1 MRAGDLKLITA
12 VIVIIA
18 LAIPYL
24 QKKIRREWQPPAAK
38 W

>member
-1 MRAGDLKLITA
+1 MAPVDLKLITA

-24 QKKIRREWQPPAAK
+24 QKRIRREWLPPAPR